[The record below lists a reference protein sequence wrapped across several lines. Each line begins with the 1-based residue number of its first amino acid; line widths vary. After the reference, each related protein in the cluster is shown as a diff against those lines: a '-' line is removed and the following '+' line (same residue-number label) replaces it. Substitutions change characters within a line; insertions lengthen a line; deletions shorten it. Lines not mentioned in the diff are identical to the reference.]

1 MVTVYVD
8 NQPYEANPEH
18 NLLEV
23 CLSLGFNLPYFCW
36 HPALGSVGACRQCAV
51 KQFRDAQDTRGR
63 LVMSCMTPAAEN
75 TRIAIEDAEARAF
88 RASVIEWLMTN
99 HPHDCPVCDEG
110 GRCHLQD
117 MTLMTGH
124 TMRRYRFAKRTYRNQ
139 YLGPFINHE
148 MNRCIQ
154 CYRCVRFYR
163 DYAGGRD
170 LDAFASRNRVYF
182 GRHEDGVLENEFS
195 GNLVEVCPTGVF
207 TDKTLQHHYT
217 RKWDLQTAPSICV
230 HCGLGCNTIPGER
243 YGILREITNR
253 YNSQVNGYFLCD
265 RGRFGY
271 DFVNSLQRLRQPLL
285 RRGQTTAPVS
295 KETALEHVAAL
306 LKAGSSVLGIG
317 SPRAALEANFAL
329 RTLVGPEHFYLGV
342 SEREHR
348 LLSAVLSILRSGPA
362 RTPSLHDVEQADAVL
377 VLGEDVT
384 NVAPRLALAL
394 RQAVRQQP
402 LRQAD
407 KLRIPRW
414 QDAAARELL
423 QQQTGPLFIATP
435 WHTRLDDVATVTC
448 RTAPDDVAR
457 LGFAVAQALSANAP
471 PVAALSDEMRALA
484 SRITQG
490 LRNAERPLVVS
501 GTSLGSEAVL
511 QAAANVAW
519 ALCEDKHPAHLCLT
533 VPESNSLGASLLGGG
548 SLEAALQAVQSGTAE
563 TVIILENDLYRR
575 TDAAT
580 VQAFFRACPHVI
592 VLDHLRHA
600 TAEQAEVVLPAGTF
614 AEADGTLVSNEG
626 RAQRF
631 LQVFVPDGDV
641 QESWRWLRDVMLSA
655 GRDESSAWQNLDDV
669 IEAMARALPVFAE
682 LPNVA
687 PHADFR
693 LAGQKVPRQPHRY
706 SGRTAMTAHRSV
718 HEPKPPADPDTPL
731 AFSMEGYERQ
741 PPPPL
746 IPFFWAPGWNS
757 PQALNKFQSEIGGP
771 LRGGDPG
778 LRLFEPVTNG
788 GVAFF
793 QHSPEAFQARAGAW
807 LLVPLYDIFGTEEL
821 SALAPAVAE
830 RIPAPYL
837 ALPRADAAAL
847 HVGPGDT
854 VACTLGSTTQR
865 LPVHVE
871 PGLPKGIAGLPVGLP
886 AFQGMS
892 LPAWCS
898 LTKVGPS

>member
-1 MVTVYVD
+1 
-8 NQPYEANPEH
+8 
-18 NLLEV
+18 
-23 CLSLGFNLPYFCW
+23 
-36 HPALGSVGACRQCAV
+36 
-51 KQFRDAQDTRGR
+51 
-63 LVMSCMTPAAEN
+63 
-75 TRIAIEDAEARAF
+75 
-88 RASVIEWLMTN
+88 
-99 HPHDCPVCDEG
+99 
-110 GRCHLQD
+110 
-117 MTLMTGH
+117 
-124 TMRRYRFAKRTYRNQ
+124 
-139 YLGPFINHE
+139 

-271 DFVNSLQRLRQPLL
+271 DFVNSPQRLRQPWL
-285 RRGQTTAPVS
+285 RRGQTAVPVS

-306 LKAGSSVLGIG
+306 LKAGSPALGIG
-317 SPRAALEANFAL
+317 SPRASLEANFAL

-342 SEREHR
+342 SDREHR
-348 LLSAVLSILRSGPA
+348 LLSAVLSILRHGPA

-414 QDAAARELL
+414 QDAAARELI

-435 WHTRLDDVATVTC
+435 SCTRLDDVATETC
-448 RTAPDDVAR
+448 RAAPDDVAR
-457 LGFAVAQALSANAP
+457 LGFAVAHALSADAP
-471 PVAALSDEMRALA
+471 PVPALSDEMWALA
-484 SRITQG
+484 SRIAQE
-490 LRNAERPLVVS
+490 LRQAERPLVVS
-501 GTSLGSEAVL
+501 GTSLRSEAVL
-511 QAAANVAW
+511 HAAANVAW
-519 ALCEDKHPAHLCLT
+519 ALCDTKRPAHLCLT

-548 SLEAALQAVQSGTAE
+548 SLEAAFQAVQSGTAE
-563 TVIILENDLYRR
+563 TVIILENNLYRR

-580 VQAFFRACPHVI
+580 VQAFLAACPHVI

-614 AEADGTLVSNEG
+614 AETDGTLVSNEG

-631 LQVFVPDGDV
+631 LQVFAPDGDV
-641 QESWRWLRDVMLSA
+641 QESWRWLCDVMLSA

-669 IEAMARALPVFAE
+669 IEALAHALPVFAK

-693 LAGQKVPRQPHRY
+693 LAGQRVPRQPHRY
-706 SGRTAMTAHRSV
+706 SGRTAMAAHRTV
-718 HEPKPPADPDTPL
+718 HEPKPPDDPDTPL

-757 PQALNKFQSEIGGP
+757 PQAIHKFQSEIGGP

-778 LRLFEPVTNG
+778 IRLFEPVTDA
-788 GVAFF
+788 GVTFF
-793 QHSPEAFQARAGAW
+793 QHSPEAFRSRDGAW
-807 LLVPLYDIFGTEEL
+807 LLVPLYHIFGTEEL
-821 SALAPAVAE
+821 SVLAPAVAE
-830 RIPAPYL
+830 RVPTPYL
-837 ALPRADAAAL
+837 ALSRADAAAL
-847 HVGPGDT
+847 QVGPGDT
-854 VACTLGSTTQR
+854 LACTLGSVTQR

-871 PGLPKGIAGLPVGLP
+871 PGLPQGIAGLPVGLP
-886 AFQGMS
+886 AFQGIS
-892 LPAWCS
+892 LPAWCT